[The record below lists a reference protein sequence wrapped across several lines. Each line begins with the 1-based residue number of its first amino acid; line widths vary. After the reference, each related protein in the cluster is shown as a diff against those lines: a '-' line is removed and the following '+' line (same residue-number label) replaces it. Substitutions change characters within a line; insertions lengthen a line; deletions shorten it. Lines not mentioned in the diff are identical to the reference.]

1 MFLLLSTSPIFPCD
15 FVMRSKS
22 LYEMLKPM
30 ALAKQKD
37 LCNVQQLRKIKFFPL
52 GEGRRCSDLIDAFP
66 HMQKTDKIDLD
77 INFSH
82 WQKHKTNVT

>member
-1 MFLLLSTSPIFPCD
+1 
-15 FVMRSKS
+15 
-22 LYEMLKPM
+22 MLKPM

-37 LCNVQQLRKIKFFPL
+37 LCNEQQLRKIKFFPL

-77 INFSH
+77 KRFPLA
-82 WQKHKTNVT
+82 KTLNQGDIMHIPGN